1 MDYIK
6 PAWEIFIK
14 HPLQWVAFGLV
25 MAVANQFFIGF
36 LLQPNAVRVLRT
48 SVQNETPPDIG
59 EYFNFDDI
67 NHDALTMLCVTGV
80 YIVGICLCCIGIYA
94 AIPLM
99 VWTAHLASE
108 KTFEPIDNLKAS
120 FAHAKSNILPIL
132 IQLITLGLIAS
143 VAVMLT
149 CGLGA
154 FVIAPLVLLAI
165 DLFYL
170 DNREAIYQAAADAGI
185 QRIA

>member
-6 PAWEIFIK
+6 PAWETFIK
-14 HPLQWVAFGLV
+14 HPLQWMIFGLV

-36 LLQPNAVRVLRT
+36 LLQPSAIRVMRT

-59 EYFNFDDI
+59 DYFNFDDI
-67 NHDALTMLCVTGV
+67 NNDALTMLCVTGV
-80 YIVGICLCCIGIYA
+80 YILGLCLCCVGIYA
-94 AIPLM
+94 AIPLFA
-99 VWTAHLASE
+99 WTAHLAAE
-108 KTFEPIDNLKAS
+108 KTFEPMDNLKAS
-120 FAHAKSNILPIL
+120 FAHAKSNIVPIL
-132 IQLITLGLIAS
+132 IQLITLGFLAS
-143 VAVMLT
+143 ITVLLT
-149 CGLGA
+149 CGLAA
-154 FVIAPLVLLAI
+154 FVIAPLVMLAI

>member
-6 PAWEIFIK
+6 PAWDTFIK
-14 HPLQWVAFGLV
+14 HPWQWVAFGLV

-36 LLQPNAVRVLRT
+36 LLQPSAIRVMRT

-59 EYFNFDDI
+59 EYFNFDDM
-67 NHDALTMLCVTGV
+67 NHDALTMLCVTGA
-80 YIVGICLCCIGIYA
+80 YIVGLCLCCVGIYA
-94 AIPLM
+94 AIPLL
-99 VWTAHLASE
+99 VWTAHLAAE

-120 FAHAKSNILPIL
+120 FAHAKSNIMAIL
-132 IQLITLGLIAS
+132 IQLITLGLVAS
-143 VAVMLT
+143 FAVLLT
-149 CGLGA
+149 CGIAA
-154 FVIAPLVLLAI
+154 FIIAPVIMLAI

-170 DNREAIYQAAADAGI
+170 DNRDAIYQAAADAGI

>member
-99 VWTAHLASE
+99 AVSYTHLRAHETVLDLVCRLLLEKKNRRPAVW
-108 KTFEPIDNLKAS
+108 
-120 FAHAKSNILPIL
+120 
-132 IQLITLGLIAS
+132 
-143 VAVMLT
+143 
-149 CGLGA
+149 
-154 FVIAPLVLLAI
+154 
-165 DLFYL
+165 
-170 DNREAIYQAAADAGI
+170 
-185 QRIA
+185 